1 MIETCILVGLIAA
14 VSTYLILQR
23 GFVRILF
30 GFVLLGNA
38 INLIVLL
45 ASGEPNQKAVPVVDS
60 PETIANAVDPLP
72 QALVLTAIV
81 IGFGVIAYLVVLLYR
96 TFLDQ
101 GTADAAELFGAP
113 TSTVQVPRVQR
124 RGDDLEEQP

>member
-1 MIETCILVGLIAA
+1 MLIETCILVGLLVA
-14 VSTYLILQR
+14 VAVYLILQP

-30 GFVLLGNA
+30 GFVLLSNA
-38 INLIVLL
+38 INLLVLL
-45 ASGEPNQKAVPVVDS
+45 VSGEPSGRTVPIVGDGVGGQ
-60 PETIANAVDPLP
+60 PPVDPLP

-101 GTADAAELFGAP
+101 GTADAEELFADAPGREPAGPKAP
-113 TSTVQVPRVQR
+113 TQEAGR
-124 RGDDLEEQP
+124 

>member
-1 MIETCILVGLIAA
+1 MLIETCILVGLLVA
-14 VSTYLILQR
+14 VAVYLILQP

-30 GFVLLGNA
+30 GFVLLSNA
-38 INLIVLL
+38 INLLVLL
-45 ASGEPNQKAVPVVDS
+45 ASGEPRGRTVPIVGEAVDGLP
-60 PETIANAVDPLP
+60 PVDPLP

-101 GTADAAELFGAP
+101 GTADAGELFAEAP
-113 TSTVQVPRVQR
+113 EDHPTASEAQ
-124 RGDDLEEQP
+124 EQEAGR

>member
-1 MIETCILVGLIAA
+1 MLIETCILIGVMVG
-14 VSTYLILQR
+14 VSVYLILQR

-38 INLIVLL
+38 VNLLVLL
-45 ASGEPNQKAVPVVDS
+45 ASGEPQGKGVPVVEH
-60 PETIANAVDPLP
+60 PGVAAHAVDPLP

-101 GTADAAELFGAP
+101 GTADAAELFADTDAAHP
-113 TSTVQVPRVQR
+113 PRLVQKGGEDER
-124 RGDDLEEQP
+124 

>member
-1 MIETCILVGLIAA
+1 MLIETCILVGLLVA
-14 VSTYLILQR
+14 VAVYLILHR

-38 INLIVLL
+38 VNLLVLL
-45 ASGEPNQKAVPVVDS
+45 SSGDPAGRDVPVVDPGDRGLS
-60 PETIANAVDPLP
+60 AVDPLP

-101 GTADAAELFGAP
+101 GTADADELFGPSAGDRP
-113 TSTVQVPRVQR
+113 ATITVRKEGEPW
-124 RGDDLEEQP
+124 

>member
-1 MIETCILVGLIAA
+1 MLIETCILIGFMVG
-14 VSTYLILQR
+14 VSVYLILQR

-38 INLIVLL
+38 VNLLVLL
-45 ASGEPNQKAVPVVDS
+45 SSGEPRAKNVPVVAH
-60 PETIANAVDPLP
+60 PEVAAHAVDPLP

-96 TFLDQ
+96 TFLDR
-101 GTADAAELFGAP
+101 GTADAGELFASSDLAHP
-113 TSTVQVPRVQR
+113 PRLVQEDREVER
-124 RGDDLEEQP
+124 